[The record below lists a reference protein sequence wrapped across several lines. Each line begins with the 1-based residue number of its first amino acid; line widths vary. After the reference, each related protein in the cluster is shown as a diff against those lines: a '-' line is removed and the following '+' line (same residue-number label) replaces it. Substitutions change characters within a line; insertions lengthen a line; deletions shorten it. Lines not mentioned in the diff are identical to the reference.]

1 MIKTNTAKLKL
12 YLKSFFYILGEKNR
26 KKLSKIFFLNIIV
39 SIFEFLS
46 VALIIP
52 IIIIL
57 IENDLSTYLS
67 ALPAVQDGLDN
78 LTIFQQIG
86 IFLALINLI
95 FLMRYFIIL
104 YVNIFKIK
112 FINNVFENIS
122 KKLFVANMLPDY
134 EKLIS
139 YTSPEI
145 LKNIYHDCGE
155 FTKNIL
161 IAIISISGEILKIIA
176 ILIILLW
183 IDYFAVILGVLFF
196 GTFALIFLIYHKSR
210 LRIWGNSHIISFEK
224 MVKFINEGFASLKE
238 VRLIKNKNFF
248 LNSFSFH
255 LKKLLETKYKKEIL
269 SQIARPLMELFFI
282 LLITILIVTKL
293 YLSNT
298 PSDIVILLGVFALGF
313 IKLLPSVMK
322 IINDIQSI
330 IYSLSTIGNI
340 KDKIEDFHFLEN
352 KPQLKN
358 KNFDLIKT
366 IELEK
371 INYQYPKTKKI
382 IFDNFSYTF
391 KKGKIY
397 GISGVSG
404 SGKSTLIS
412 IMMGLLKPISGI
424 IKINN
429 EISNIYD
436 IDNYS
441 HQISYVPQKIFISN
455 DSLQKNIALGL
466 DEDQIDYQRIE
477 ELVKKVN
484 LEDLSKKLDKNSE
497 ILSEHGK
504 NISEGQKQRLGIARA
519 LYLDRQILFLDEFT
533 SSLDLE
539 NETKLISNV
548 LDFKNNK
555 IIIIIAHK
563 KEILDICDEVIKINN
578 VT

>member
-1 MIKTNTAKLKL
+1 MIKTNAIKLKL

-57 IENDLSTYLS
+57 IENDLGTYLS
-67 ALPAVQDGLDN
+67 GLPTVQNGLDN
-78 LTIFQQIG
+78 FTLFQQIL
-86 IFLALINLI
+86 IFLAIINLI

-104 YVNIFKIK
+104 YVNFFKIK

-122 KKLFVANMLPDY
+122 KKLFVANILSDY

-145 LKNIYHDCGE
+145 VKNIYHECNE
-155 FTKNIL
+155 FSKNIL
-161 IAIISISGEILKIIA
+161 TAIISISGEILKIIA
-176 ILIILLW
+176 ILVILLW
-183 IDYFAVILGVLFF
+183 IDYFAVLLGVLFF
-196 GTFALIFLIYHKSR
+196 GTFALIFLLYHKSR

-238 VRLIKNKNFF
+238 VKLIKNKKFFFDNFS
-248 LNSFSFH
+248 LH
-255 LKKLLETKYKKEIL
+255 LKKLTETKYKKEVL

-282 LLITILIVTKL
+282 LLISILIITKL
-293 YLSNT
+293 YLSDT
-298 PSDIVILLGVFALGF
+298 PSNIVILLGVFALGF
-313 IKLLPSVMK
+313 VKLLPSVMK

-330 IYSLSTIGNI
+330 FYSLSTIENI
-340 KDKIEDFHFLEN
+340 KKKIEDFHFLEN

-371 INYQYPKTKKI
+371 IDYQYPKTKKI
-382 IFDNFSYTF
+382 IFDNFSHTF

-412 IMMGLLKPISGI
+412 IMMGLLKPTSGT

-436 IDNYS
+436 NDNYS
-441 HQISYVPQKIFISN
+441 HQVSYVPQKIFISN
-455 DSLQKNIALGL
+455 DSLQNNIALGL

-477 ELVKKVN
+477 MLVKKVN
-484 LEDLSKKLDKNSE
+484 LDDLSKKLDKNSE

-533 SSLDLE
+533 SSLDIE
-539 NETKLISNV
+539 NEKKLISNV
-548 LDFKNNK
+548 LDFKNDK

-563 KEILDICDEVIKINN
+563 EEILDICDEVIKIKN